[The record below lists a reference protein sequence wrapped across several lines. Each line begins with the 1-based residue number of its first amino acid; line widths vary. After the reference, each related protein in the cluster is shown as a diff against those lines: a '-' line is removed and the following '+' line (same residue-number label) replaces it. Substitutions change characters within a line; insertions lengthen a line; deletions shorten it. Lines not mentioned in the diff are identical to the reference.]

1 MTVSVHP
8 HQQNINTCHMPVAAP
23 SPSTV
28 PLDMLQQNTDNTATY
43 MVIIINYQVYQHQPQ
58 CKQQFDK
65 HLLHQQCH
73 QHIIAIVSV
82 TSINGIA
89 SHTHTTNIQVM
100 MQTTIPARPQL

>member
-1 MTVSVHP
+1 MTVSVHS
-8 HQQNINTCHMPVAAP
+8 HQHNINNHHRPVAAP
-23 SPSTV
+23 SSSTV
-28 PLDMLQQNTDNTATY
+28 SLAMLQQNTDNMATY

-65 HLLHQQCH
+65 HLLHQQCR